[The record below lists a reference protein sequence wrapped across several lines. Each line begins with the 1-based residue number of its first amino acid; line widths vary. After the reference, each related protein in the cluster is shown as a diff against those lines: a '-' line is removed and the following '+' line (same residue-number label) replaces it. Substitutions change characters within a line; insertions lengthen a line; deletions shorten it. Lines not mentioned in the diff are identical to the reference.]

1 MPARIGM
8 NEPATFTLACIIVG
22 TLLIAKTLIGSFI
35 SRLPLSAAM
44 VYLGVGVAIGPLG
57 FGLIRLDAV
66 KHVMLLERLTEIAV
80 LISLFTSGLKLELP
94 LRDRRWRIPLQLATV
109 SMVVTV
115 SAITAVGVFL
125 MGLSLGASVL
135 LGAIL
140 APTDP
145 VLASDVQV
153 ANPGDRDRLRFG
165 LTGEGGLNDGTAFPF
180 IMLGLGLLGLHDLG
194 DNGGVMDFTGFTGW
208 RWWAVDVAWAVFGG
222 LGLGYGLGALVGRAI
237 IYLRTRHLEALGSD
251 EFIALG
257 LISLT
262 YGLALLSLTYGFLA
276 VFAAGLALR
285 RIDTAS
291 STPPDKAGTTPG
303 TSDLKKSA
311 LSESDREA
319 TGAHAPAHM
328 MQEVQRF
335 NAQLESFAEV
345 GIVLAV
351 GVLLATVR
359 FRIEVLWFI
368 PLLFLVIRPAAV
380 AIGLVG
386 TQVRGS
392 QRRLIAWFGIR
403 GIGSLYYL
411 FYALSHEIEPAL
423 AQRLLSITVAVVMA
437 SVIAHGVSVTPLMRR
452 YEGEK
457 AAGQNAKQPA
467 AQD

>member
-1 MPARIGM
+1 M

-22 TLLIAKTLIGSFI
+22 TLLIAKTLIGSFL

-57 FGLIRLDAV
+57 FGLIRLDAL
-66 KHVMLLERLTEIAV
+66 KDGALLERLTEIAV

-109 SMVVTV
+109 SMVLTV
-115 SAITAVGVFL
+115 GAITAVGVFV

-135 LGAIL
+135 LGGIL

-194 DNGGVMDFTGFTGW
+194 DSGGLMGFTGFTGW

-222 LGLGYGLGALVGRAI
+222 LSLGYALGTLVGRAI

-257 LISLT
+257 LIALT
-262 YGLALLSLTYGFLA
+262 YGLSLLSLTYGFLA

-285 RIDTAS
+285 RIDAS
-291 STPPDKAGTTPG
+291 PSASAEVKAGKKPAATD
-303 TSDLKKSA
+303 SEKSA
-311 LSESDREA
+311 LSETDRDA
-319 TGAHAPAHM
+319 TGVDAPAHM

-351 GVLLATVR
+351 GILLATVR
-359 FRIEVLWFI
+359 FRAEVLWFI

-386 TQVRGS
+386 TPVRGS
-392 QRRLIAWFGIR
+392 QRRLMAWFGIR

-411 FYALSHEIEPAL
+411 FYAISHELEPAL

-457 AAGQNAKQPA
+457 AVGQNANGPGI
-467 AQD
+467 QD